1 MVYCL
6 IQENEESKIF
16 EMKYQSD
23 NMETLFVTKLKH
35 LKTEIDKCKK
45 VNDISK
51 DEKEKEKIQN

>member
-1 MVYCL
+1 
-6 IQENEESKIF
+6 
-16 EMKYQSD
+16 MKYQSD